1 MGIVVVFDTNI
12 LFSATGWRGRPYQCV
27 ELAREGT
34 IIGVICSEILNELA
48 EKLQLKLDFSE
59 TMMADTLADF
69 LSFLQLVSIPGK
81 VHFITTDPDDN
92 AILECAVVGQADF
105 IITGDRRHL
114 LPLGNF
120 EGIEIITAA
129 EFINRMSD
137 D

>member
-1 MGIVVVFDTNI
+1 VGIVVVFDTNI